1 MSTGRF
7 AARESSY
14 SGPRAAVRGMWAA
27 GVVHAHSPKLL
38 PSQEDLEFKASLGYM
53 VNLRSP

>member
-38 PSQEDLEFKASLGYM
+38 PSQ
-53 VNLRSP
+53 